1 MASQTHLLIQTL
13 QISTSTKSYALVG
26 SLAWAIWSI
35 LNFLQELSRT
45 FDKATSYWKNQIQSP
60 PSLAWQQEVIVADEQ
75 SNEYNKHKET
85 HA

>member
-13 QISTSTKSYALVG
+13 QISTSSKSYASVG
-26 SLAWAIWSI
+26 SLAWAIRSI

-45 FDKATSYWKNQIQSP
+45 FDKATSYWKNQTQSP
-60 PSLAWQQEVIVADEQ
+60 TLLARQQEVIVANEQ